1 MDSIL
6 EDIRI
11 LDLTHVWFGPW
22 TTLMLAEMGAE
33 VIKVEPPWGSLGRIE
48 EYGPMYGMAAPTFHH
63 LNLNKKGMVI
73 NLKHPDGLKLIKDLL
88 KECDIIINNY
98 APGTMEKLGLS
109 YDDCKEINPQVIYA
123 VLSGFGDSGPYR
135 EYSSYA
141 PIAEAIA
148 GYARQMGDSID
159 REGPPKGLVGFF
171 GDLAPGTMAAMALL
185 GAIRYRDKT
194 GKGQKVDCPQYDTMF
209 AYNTGVTNYLVSGK
223 DEIERRKE
231 SDERRKAR
239 QERTKDQP
247 QDPLQTIR
255 GYMKVKD
262 GYVMLGGMRPK
273 AIEALKEALGTED
286 LTKEL
291 VTEYIENM
299 GKVEAF
305 NFFAKMGMPCAPVYY
320 GSESVNDPHIIA
332 RGMITEVDHP
342 IMGKTRAINFPVTM
356 SESPGR
362 VTSAAPLLGQHQK
375 EIITELLGYTE
386 EDFTKLMKAGVI
398 AYQPDIDKHIKK

>member
-1 MDSIL
+1 
-6 EDIRI
+6 
-11 LDLTHVWFGPW
+11 
-22 TTLMLAEMGAE
+22 
-33 VIKVEPPWGSLGRIE
+33 
-48 EYGPMYGMAAPTFHH
+48 
-63 LNLNKKGMVI
+63 
-73 NLKHPDGLKLIKDLL
+73 
-88 KECDIIINNY
+88 
-98 APGTMEKLGLS
+98 
-109 YDDCKEINPQVIYA
+109 
-123 VLSGFGDSGPYR
+123 
-135 EYSSYA
+135 
-141 PIAEAIA
+141 
-148 GYARQMGDSID
+148 
-159 REGPPKGLVGFF
+159 
-171 GDLAPGTMAAMALL
+171 
-185 GAIRYRDKT
+185 
-194 GKGQKVDCPQYDTMF
+194 MF
-209 AYNTGVTNYLVSGK
+209 SYNTCVTKYLVSGK
-223 DEIERRKE
+223 NEIERRKE
-231 SDERRKAR
+231 SDERRKTR
-239 QERTKDQP
+239 EEQQKDQP

-273 AIEALKEALGTED
+273 AIEALKKELGTED

-342 IMGKTRAINFPVTM
+342 IMGKTKAINFPVTM

-398 AYQPDIDKHIKK
+398 AYQPDIDKHINK